1 MASILRLFLAFY
13 LAYVLTFCLAAF
25 LAFSM
30 TLWHVFR
37 SRRAQL
43 HPELTIWLGSIH
55 VHSDD
60 EEKEEEK
67 KKTKKEEL
75 HLC

>member
-1 MASILRLFLAFY
+1 
-13 LAYVLTFCLAAF
+13 
-25 LAFSM
+25 M

-43 HPELTIWLGSIH
+43 HPELTIWLGSVH

-67 KKTKKEEL
+67 KKKTKKEEL